1 MMNWNIYHPYTE
13 TYDALN
19 MKNHVIKENRKV
31 AFTVIKVTD
40 AAMKQIKEELQDF
53 EPEMKESY
61 LRIHMGYGW
70 GGPRLQLALVESVN
84 PNDSVT
90 EIDGIKFVVD
100 KGQAAYFE
108 NTKLDF
114 VKSMFGFGEFRLV
127 NR

>member
-1 MMNWNIYHPYTE
+1 M
-13 TYDALN
+13 
-19 MKNHVIKENRKV
+19 
-31 AFTVIKVTD
+31 
-40 AAMKQIKEELQDF
+40 
-53 EPEMKESY
+53 
-61 LRIHMGYGW
+61 
-70 GGPRLQLALVESVN
+70 ALVESVN